1 MSELDLNTSAMGRR
15 ELLQAFALLSLGGM
29 TFGLPSLLASPS
41 SEKSGFVVVNG
52 WVLPAHYFR
61 QTRT

>member
-1 MSELDLNTSAMGRR
+1 MSELDLNISAMGRR

-52 WVLPAHYFR
+52 QQQR
-61 QTRT
+61 Q